1 MTFARIS
8 LTTATRESRISSSLP
23 TSLSICSTAARRREV
38 AGETRDDRI
47 PIIAHCPEHF
57 GRGFRAVTG
66 EDAS

>member
-8 LTTATRESRISSSLP
+8 FTIAIRESRISSSLP
-23 TSLSICSTAARRREV
+23 TSLSICSTAACRREV